1 MKKTTVLVGMIL
13 MVVLATLA
21 KDPQSYDK
29 GMLVGMYSSSCGM
42 AEKGSKTVAG
52 EIPGTDGQHKTT
64 QEVLCQEY
72 VLQSDRIVYHIRPSD
87 EKHPV
92 LLPVGEALEFRIHKD
107 KLYLLNREGDNK
119 EREYSV
125 ISMQVRADVKSA
137 NNSH

>member
-1 MKKTTVLVGMIL
+1 MIL

-21 KDPQSYDK
+21 KDPPTYDK
-29 GMLVGMYSSSCGM
+29 GMLVGMDSSSCGM

-52 EIPGTDGQHKTT
+52 ELLGTDGQHKMT
-64 QEVLCQEY
+64 QDVLCQEY

-92 LLPVGEALEFRIHKD
+92 LLPVGEAIEFRIHKD

-137 NNSH
+137 NNSQ